1 MPVYKFEL
9 NDGVWRVEDE
19 IGVDLPDRR
28 RALEHACAVVREMMG
43 GCEAQTRSWRLN
55 VYDGGGQRLFE
66 IPFASLDRTLDHLAP
81 ELRTMVAELSH
92 RVCSLKEALG
102 AAIITLRE
110 SRALVARSRGRPY
123 QVTHLGERTIR

>member
-1 MPVYKFEL
+1 
-9 NDGVWRVEDE
+9 
-19 IGVDLPDRR
+19 
-28 RALEHACAVVREMMG
+28 MMG

-55 VYDGGGQRLFE
+55 VYDAGGQRLFE

-81 ELRTMVAELSH
+81 ELRTMVAELSD
-92 RVCSLKEALG
+92 RVRSLKEALG